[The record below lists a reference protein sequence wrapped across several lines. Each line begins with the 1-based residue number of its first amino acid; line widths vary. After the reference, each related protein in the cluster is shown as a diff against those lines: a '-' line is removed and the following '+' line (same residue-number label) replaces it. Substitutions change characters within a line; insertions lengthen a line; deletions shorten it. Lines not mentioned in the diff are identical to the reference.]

1 MCIVFVEYQIQ
12 DEMRASYLHYM
23 QKAKVQT
30 GLKIYEGTD
39 VWKPLESWIKG
50 GLEKIHMWHFSAA
63 I

>member
-1 MCIVFVEYQIQ
+1 VYSLCRISNSRR
-12 DEMRASYLHYM
+12 DASSYLHYM